1 VSGGGAGA
9 EYRRVLALLAM
20 EDDGRRLVPA
30 IGGGGGWELGSCRVA
45 RWGLERERE
54 ETAGRGGKRSDD
66 FGKQRTPSC

>member
-30 IGGGGGWELGSCRVA
+30 IGGGGWELGSCRVA